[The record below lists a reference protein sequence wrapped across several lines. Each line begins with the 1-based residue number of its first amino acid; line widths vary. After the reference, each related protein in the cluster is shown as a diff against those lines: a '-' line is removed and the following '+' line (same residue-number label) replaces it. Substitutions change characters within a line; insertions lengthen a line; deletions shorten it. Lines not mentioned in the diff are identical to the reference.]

1 MKKVLIIT
9 VCLAIAVTLMCGC
22 TLTVKSD
29 PATERK
35 LEGTWEFVE
44 FEYEDGVALKIT
56 TRETYTLAD
65 HRFTAEITTHAGSPV
80 NRHLMTLSYEGE
92 WRASKDML
100 LNYIDK
106 GSLNFSFNKMLFDKS
121 DMLRL
126 RTEMS
131 VELRKNDYREGVEI
145 KSPITDRFIAEDAE
159 GDTYTYR
166 RVN

>member
-29 PATERK
+29 PATEQK

-44 FEYEDGVALKIT
+44 TENEDGVDIRIT

-65 HRFTAEITTHAGSPV
+65 HRFTTKITMYAGSPV
-80 NRHLMTLSYEGE
+80 DRRIMTLTYEGE

-106 GSLNFSFNKMLFDKS
+106 GSLDFSFNNALFDTA
-121 DMLRL
+121 DMLKL
-126 RTEMS
+126 KTEMTS
-131 VELRKNDYREGVEI
+131 ELRKNDYREGVEI
-145 KSPITDRFIAEDAE
+145 KSPITDRFIAEDDE

-166 RVN
+166 RVD